1 MLRFLIRTTVYAG
14 FFSEQ
19 PRVHHLQVLYVITCK
34 GSEWSD
40 QVSNLWKEVNEA
52 KTVEVFYLNLSKIFD
67 KIYDTGK
74 EKSRTWNQRYNKLEQ
89 KISRC
94 KHIKVIIGRI

>member
-1 MLRFLIRTTVYAG
+1 MLRFLIRTTVHAG
-14 FFSEQ
+14 FFSEE

-67 KIYDTGK
+67 KILYMIQVRK
-74 EKSRTWNQRYNKLEQ
+74 NQGLGIND
-89 KISRC
+89 ITS
-94 KHIKVIIGRI
+94 